1 MEDIESLFS
10 DENES
15 GDYDESNDVNF
26 CYNMLWIKVVNV
38 IVSFFYIDLYFLNL
52 LCFLGQNINLF
63 CNLNFLFSD
72 IIDNR
77 KCI

>member
-1 MEDIESLFS
+1 MEDIELLFS

-38 IVSFFYIDLYFLNL
+38 IVSFLRRFVFLE
-52 LCFLGQNINLF
+52 FVLF
-63 CNLNFLFSD
+63 FR
-72 IIDNR
+72 IRI
-77 KCI
+77 